1 MKKAKLLVAGVMVL
15 CFAILN
21 STNLYAQSKEK
32 AVTVIELSQTPG
44 EFTTKELTL
53 KPGQYQF
60 KVKNQ
65 NVDKD
70 LGFVIQKASDKDA
83 DVMKTAVPNSF
94 TTQLVKKGE
103 TQMTGVVTLEKGEYV
118 YSCPLN
124 PTPHYKI
131 TVK

>member
-1 MKKAKLLVAGVMVL
+1 MGNLKLLVVGILVVCA
-15 CFAILN
+15 AILN
-21 STNLYAQSKEK
+21 NSNLYAQGNVKG
-32 AVTVIELSQTPG
+32 VTVIELAQTPG
-44 EFTTKELTL
+44 EFNTKELTL

-70 LGFVIQKASDKDA
+70 LGFVIQRAADKNV
-83 DVMKTAVPNSF
+83 DVMKSAVPNSF
-94 TTQLVKKGE
+94 TTELIKKGE
-103 TQMTGVVTLEKGEYV
+103 TKMTGVVTLEKGEYV

-124 PTPHYKI
+124 PTPQYKI

>member
-21 STNLYAQSKEK
+21 SANLYAQSKEK

-94 TTQLVKKGE
+94 TTELVKKGE

>member
-1 MKKAKLLVAGVMVL
+1 MGNLKLLVVGILVVCA
-15 CFAILN
+15 AILN
-21 STNLYAQSKEK
+21 NSNLYAQGNVKG
-32 AVTVIELSQTPG
+32 VTVIELAQTPG
-44 EFTTKELTL
+44 EFNTKELTL

-70 LGFVIQKASDKDA
+70 LGFVIQRAADKNV
-83 DVMKTAVPNSF
+83 DVMKSAVPNSF
-94 TTQLVKKGE
+94 TTELINKGE
-103 TQMTGVVTLEKGEYV
+103 TKMTGVVTLEKGEYV

-124 PTPHYKI
+124 PTPQYKI